1 MQPKVKM
8 ALRTSGHLLLGV
20 VKIYSRKAKYLLA
33 DCNEAFAKIK
43 MAFRP
48 GMVDL
53 PMDKREAAINAI
65 TLPDYFNDVDTEVPT
80 LDSMVDFM
88 DGGEFMM
95 MSHTRSDEIT
105 LRENYA
111 GVMLEDEPE
120 GFDGSMEIMR
130 DAGQHQR
137 GSGSLESARISMDQD
152 MSRLVISI
160 INACVCIV
168 FINRLLQ
175 SGIWI

>member
-65 TLPDYFNDVDTEVPT
+65 TLPDYFKDVDSEVPA
-80 LDSMVDFM
+80 LDSMIDFM

-95 MSHTRSDEIT
+95 SHTRADEIT
-105 LRENYA
+105 LREDYA
-111 GVMLEDEPE
+111 GVMLENEPE
-120 GFDGSMEIMR
+120 EFDGSLEIMR

-137 GSGSLESARISMDQD
+137 DNGSLESARISIDQD

-160 INACVCIV
+160 INACVLCIHEMNLDPT
-168 FINRLLQ
+168 I
-175 SGIWI
+175 